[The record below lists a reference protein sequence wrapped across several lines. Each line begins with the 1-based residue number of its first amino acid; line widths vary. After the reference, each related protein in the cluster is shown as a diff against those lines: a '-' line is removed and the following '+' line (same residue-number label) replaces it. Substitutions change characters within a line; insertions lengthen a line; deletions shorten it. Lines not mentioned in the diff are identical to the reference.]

1 MGDSQRS
8 HFRKES
14 HTKSSKSKM
23 ALRYGTNMLL
33 RSTMRSS
40 PIPKRCMSQMAFTFA
55 APNGVFYNAASV
67 KQVDVP
73 SFSGAFGILPNHVP
87 TLAVLKPGVVT
98 VYEDDGSTNKFFV
111 SSGSVSINE
120 DASVQILAEEVHKVE
135 DIDAAAAKDLVAKAA
150 AKVSAAADETAKA
163 EAQIELEVGEALVA
177 ASS

>member
-1 MGDSQRS
+1 MGPFSS
-8 HFRKES
+8 S
-14 HTKSSKSKM
+14 SSKPTSEIITLTSKM
-23 ALRYGTNMLL
+23 FRPAANSLL
-33 RSTMRSS
+33 RSAARMASQ
-40 PIPKRCMSQMAFTFA
+40 KRCMSEMAFTFA
-55 APNGVFYNAASV
+55 APNAVHYTDADV

-150 AKVSAAADETAKA
+150 AKVSAAADEVAKA

>member
-1 MGDSQRS
+1 MG
-8 HFRKES
+8 
-14 HTKSSKSKM
+14 
-23 ALRYGTNMLL
+23 
-33 RSTMRSS
+33 
-40 PIPKRCMSQMAFTFA
+40 MSFTFGG
-55 APNGVFYNAASV
+55 PNAVFYNAASV

-135 DIDAAAAKDLVAKAA
+135 DIDAAAAKAA

-177 ASS
+177 A